1 MGLKGSLESVSIT
14 RGVERDKKLG
24 HTCIKMTPFVLCP
37 LGQERK
43 SPFMFYQRVVF
54 SLLP

>member
-1 MGLKGSLESVSIT
+1 MGLKGSLELVSIT
-14 RGVERDKKLG
+14 SGVERDKKLE